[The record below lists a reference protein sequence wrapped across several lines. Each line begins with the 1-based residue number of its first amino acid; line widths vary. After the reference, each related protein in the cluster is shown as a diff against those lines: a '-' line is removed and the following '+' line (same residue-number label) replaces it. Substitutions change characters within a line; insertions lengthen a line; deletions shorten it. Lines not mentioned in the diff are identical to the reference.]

1 FSTGHPNLS
10 PDGKRLYFVSDRP
23 GGYGGTDI
31 YVEDVLPSGGFSE
44 PKNLGRTV
52 NTDAKEMFP
61 YFTENALYFSS
72 DRAMGFGGLDVYS
85 ADHSQGMFSVAV
97 NLGEPINGDRDDFS
111 FIVDAS
117 GERGYF
123 ASNRKGGQGDDDI
136 YAFSRILNRNG
147 IGGTVMDGGTQTP

>member
-1 FSTGHPNLS
+1 FFRSTLVAGQWTPAEELSINGESFSTGHPNLS

-31 YVEDVLPSGGFSE
+31 YVADVLPSGGFSE

-72 DRAMGFGGLDVYS
+72 RSEEHTSEL
-85 ADHSQGMFSVAV
+85 Q
-97 NLGEPINGDRDDFS
+97 
-111 FIVDAS
+111 
-117 GERGYF
+117 
-123 ASNRKGGQGDDDI
+123 
-136 YAFSRILNRNG
+136 SREN
-147 IGGTVMDGGTQTP
+147 